1 MNNPMMSLLTKALG
15 QQAQEM
21 MSKWEGMTQEQRAQ
35 EMEKI
40 QRMSPQERNRI
51 LTQNGIDLT
60 AFSGSNNTA
69 PPRNT
74 GRKFNY

>member
-1 MNNPMMSLLTKALG
+1 
-15 QQAQEM
+15 
-21 MSKWEGMTQEQRAQ
+21 MTQEQRAQ

-60 AFSGSNNTA
+60 AFQEVIIQHLQEIQEENLII
-69 PPRNT
+69 
-74 GRKFNY
+74 K